1 MIFLSLFFFKLRLY
15 LWHVEVSGLEIELEL
30 RLLAYTTAT
39 QDLSCICNLNHSS
52 WKLWILSQMSKARYQ
67 TCFLMNNSRIHLH
80 WATMGTL
87 IFLYFFNPY
96 FIDFLFAFYYF
107 LPPDDFRFCLFFFL
121 NLLSD
126 RLSCLFEIFRVF
138 WERTISLWTCFQ
150 ELFLQHPIDFVVL
163 CFHCCFSQGSF

>member
-1 MIFLSLFFFKLRLY
+1 MVFCISTVSDDISPFSFLILHIGFSLLDEYRERFINFVYTLKIPVLDLSDFSFFIFFFKLRLY

-80 WATMGTL
+80 
-87 IFLYFFNPY
+87 
-96 FIDFLFAFYYF
+96 
-107 LPPDDFRFCLFFFL
+107 
-121 NLLSD
+121 
-126 RLSCLFEIFRVF
+126 
-138 WERTISLWTCFQ
+138 
-150 ELFLQHPIDFVVL
+150 
-163 CFHCCFSQGSF
+163 